1 MNILKKENNK
11 IIKLESYFETEKNSK
26 NKDDLDNKFPY
37 PIEGT
42 FWTDK
47 DQFLDKLIKI
57 EKFIL
62 LTKNFYNF
70 ENPEKCILCYEKNTK
85 NTKNKVITVSTGYY
99 SLNDII
105 WKNSLVHYILYHNI
119 KPSNEFIDFIYE
131 YNIKNNIKNNKNNF
145 DVLEIN
151 GESYMQDNIKYLK
164 VHKNQILIM
173 DALMVHG
180 GYNKKYSNIHKTDF
194 FRFSEHAG
202 ILDFD
207 DLGLDKIIISAKT
220 SRVDKNDNEIYFP
233 KNMKEAFD
241 YEYIFHTHPP
251 TPKPGSRAK
260 NGILYEFPS
269 ISDILHF
276 YDHYN
281 MGKTQGSIVIAPEGL
296 YNIRKFSQNNKDK
309 INLDSEIED
318 IMINKL
324 TKVYNKVQYNSIKK
338 HGSKFTLDKFYKEIV
353 QDFTAIDS
361 INNILHEYDLHI
373 DYFPR
378 IKDSQNNW
386 VIDTIYLPVLVNE
399 KI

>member
-1 MNILKKENNK
+1 
-11 IIKLESYFETEKNSK
+11 
-26 NKDDLDNKFPY
+26 
-37 PIEGT
+37 
-42 FWTDK
+42 
-47 DQFLDKLIKI
+47 
-57 EKFIL
+57 
-62 LTKNFYNF
+62 
-70 ENPEKCILCYEKNTK
+70 
-85 NTKNKVITVSTGYY
+85 
-99 SLNDII
+99 
-105 WKNSLVHYILYHNI
+105 
-119 KPSNEFIDFIYE
+119 
-131 YNIKNNIKNNKNNF
+131 
-145 DVLEIN
+145 
-151 GESYMQDNIKYLK
+151 
-164 VHKNQILIM
+164 M
-173 DALMVHG
+173 DALMIHG
-180 GYNKKYSNIHKTDF
+180 GYNKKYFDIHQKEF
-194 FRFSEHAG
+194 YRFSEHAG

-251 TPKPGSRAK
+251 TPQPGSRAK
-260 NGILYEFPS
+260 IGILYEFPS

-276 YDHYN
+276 FDHYN

-309 INLDSEIED
+309 INLDSDIED

-324 TKVYNKVQYNSIKK
+324 TKVYNKVQYNSIQKY
-338 HGSKFTLDKFYKEIV
+338 GSKITLDKFYKEII

-378 IKDSQNNW
+378 IKDSHNNW
-386 VIDTIYLPVLVNE
+386 FIDTIYLPVLVNE